1 MSNKTPTGWPP
12 GLLQDD
18 SRDLSRALAGKPD
31 AMRHARE
38 AAATLPD
45 PSPDLVERANR
56 ARRFP
61 ANTCGASR
69 HAQGVAE
76 AMMQGDVLPE
86 VTDDPT
92 HIGESILSTVAA
104 LYEARSEIT
113 RLRAEVEALRE
124 RLFAAEMVTERAM
137 IDASVKFHRELRA
150 ANAAEEAASAAT
162 KA

>member
-1 MSNKTPTGWPP
+1 M
-12 GLLQDD
+12 
-18 SRDLSRALAGKPD
+18 
-31 AMRHARE
+31 
-38 AAATLPD
+38 PD
-45 PSPDLVERANR
+45 PSPDLVERVNR

-61 ANTCGASR
+61 ENTCGASR

-113 RLRAEVEALRE
+113 RLRAEVEALRK
-124 RLFAAEMVTERAM
+124 AALMAKRIVDDECEALGLGRTTNSFGW
-137 IDASVKFHRELRA
+137 DAKIALDA
-150 ANAAEEAASAAT
+150 ALKEPTA
-162 KA
+162 

>member
-1 MSNKTPTGWPP
+1 M
-12 GLLQDD
+12 
-18 SRDLSRALAGKPD
+18 
-31 AMRHARE
+31 
-38 AAATLPD
+38 PD

-113 RLRAEVEALRE
+113 RLQAENQALRK
-124 RLFAAEMVTERAM
+124 RMSAM
-137 IDASVKFHRELRA
+137 WGVGEVLSNCAFNLAQKRGEPLTDSVC
-150 ANAAEEAASAAT
+150 AT
-162 KA
+162 LDTCRKQWDDITKDHP